1 MLPTNFLTLDTVAT
15 GVEVQSKKRLLE
27 FIAELF
33 AEQNSQTQA
42 NDIFERLIE
51 RERLGSTGLGKGI
64 ALPHA
69 RIDGLDQASA
79 VFIKL
84 QQSIDFDAIDG
95 QPVDLV
101 IALLV
106 PTDANDEH
114 LKILAGLAQ
123 FFSNDDNCTQLRNTD
138 DKATLIEMLVKG
150 IESPQQTATAPG

>member
-1 MLPTNFLTLDTVAT
+1 MLPPDFLTQDTVAT
-15 GVEVQSKKRLLE
+15 EVQIKSKKRLLE

-42 NDIFERLIE
+42 TDIFERLIE

-69 RIDGLDQASA
+69 RVDGLKQARA
-79 VFIKL
+79 VFVRP
-84 QQSIDFDAIDG
+84 QDNIDFDAIDG

-106 PTDANDEH
+106 PSNASDTH

-123 FFSNDDNCTQLRNTD
+123 FFSNDANCAKLRETE
-138 DKATLIEMLVKG
+138 DKQILVETLVKG
-150 IESPQQTATAPG
+150 IESFQQI

>member
-1 MLPTNFLTLDTVAT
+1 MLPQDFLTQETVAT
-15 GVEVQSKKRLLE
+15 GVEIQSKKRLLE

-33 AEQNSQTQA
+33 AENNSSTEA
-42 NDIFERLIE
+42 TDIFERLIE

-69 RIDGLDQASA
+69 RIDGLQQARA
-79 VFIKL
+79 IFVRL
-84 QQSIDFDAIDG
+84 NDSIDFDAIDG

-106 PTDANDEH
+106 PSDASDAH

-123 FFSNDDNCTQLRNTD
+123 FFSDDSNCAKLRETD
-138 DKATLIEMLVKG
+138 DKQMLVELLVTG
-150 IESPQQTATAPG
+150 IESSQQAETSPG

>member
-1 MLPTNFLTLDTVAT
+1 MLPTNFLTENTVAT

-79 VFIKL
+79 VFVKL
-84 QQSIDFDAIDG
+84 QESIDFDAIDN

-106 PTDANDEH
+106 PNDANDEH

-123 FFSNDDNCTQLRNTD
+123 FFSDDDNCALLRKTD
-138 DKATLIEMLVKG
+138 DQALLAEILVKG
-150 IESPQQTATAPG
+150 IESPQQTETAPG

>member
-1 MLPTNFLTLDTVAT
+1 MLPQNFLTQETVAT
-15 GVEVQSKKRLLE
+15 GVDVQSKKRLLE
-27 FIAELF
+27 NIAELF
-33 AEQNSQTQA
+33 AAQYPNIRAT
-42 NDIFERLIE
+42 DIFESLIE

-69 RIDGLDQASA
+69 RIDGLQQASA

-84 QQSIDFDAIDG
+84 QQSIDFDSIDG

-106 PTDANDEH
+106 PADATDTH

-123 FFSNDDNCTQLRNTD
+123 FFNNDENCEKLRASD
-138 DKATLIEMLVKG
+138 DKQTLIELLLNG
-150 IESPQQTATAPG
+150 IESTQQVESSPG

>member
-1 MLPTNFLTLDTVAT
+1 MLPQDFLTQDTVAI
-15 GVEVQSKKRLLE
+15 GVDIQSKKRLLE

-33 AEQNSQTQA
+33 AENNSSTEA
-42 NDIFERLIE
+42 TDIFERLIE

-69 RIDGLDQASA
+69 RIDGLQQAKA
-79 VFIKL
+79 VFVRL
-84 QQSIDFDAIDG
+84 QNSIDFDAIDG

-106 PTDANDEH
+106 PTDASDEH

-123 FFSNDDNCTQLRNTD
+123 FFSVDSNCLQLRDNE
-138 DKATLIEMLVKG
+138 DKQKLVNLLVNG
-150 IESPQQTATAPG
+150 IESSQQVETSPG

>member
-1 MLPTNFLTLDTVAT
+1 MLPTNFLTVDTVAT

-33 AEQNSQTQA
+33 AEQHSQTEA

-69 RIDGLDQASA
+69 RIDGLEQASA

-84 QQSIDFDAIDG
+84 QENIDFDAIDG

-106 PTDANDEH
+106 PNDANDAH

-123 FFSNDDNCTQLRNTD
+123 FFSDDENCALLRKTD
-138 DKATLIEMLVKG
+138 DKALLVDILVKG
-150 IESPQQTATAPG
+150 IESPPKTETAPG

>member
-1 MLPTNFLTLDTVAT
+1 MLPPDFLTQDTVAT
-15 GVEVQSKKRLLE
+15 EVQIQSKKRLLE

-33 AEQNSQTQA
+33 AEQNIQIEAT
-42 NDIFERLIE
+42 DIFERLIE

-69 RIDGLDQASA
+69 RVDGLKQARA
-79 VFIKL
+79 AFVRL
-84 QQSIDFDAIDG
+84 QDNIDFDAIDG

-106 PTDANDEH
+106 PTNASDTH

-123 FFSNDDNCTQLRNTD
+123 FFSNDSNCVKLRETE
-138 DKATLIEMLVKG
+138 DKQILVETLLKG
-150 IESPQQTATAPG
+150 IESFQQI

>member
-1 MLPTNFLTLDTVAT
+1 MLPQDFLTQDTVVT
-15 GVEVQSKKRLLE
+15 GAQIQSKKRLLE

-33 AEQNSQTQA
+33 AEHNPQTEA
-42 NDIFERLIE
+42 TTIFESLIE

-69 RIDGLDQASA
+69 RIDGLENAKAIFVRTQD
-79 VFIKL
+79 
-84 QQSIDFDAIDG
+84 SIDFDAIDG

-106 PTDANDEH
+106 PTNASDAH

-123 FFSNDDNCTQLRNTD
+123 FFSDDSNCAQLRDT
-138 DKATLIEMLVKG
+138 
-150 IESPQQTATAPG
+150 